1 MTRDLTEA
9 EVDSLNQEME
19 DTLTSFHFKDLPTWL
34 TKNIHEAEETTTKS
48 GDACWFAFKT
58 YTQKLNSEKNEA
70 LWELPRKKIPLFLSP
85 PVHFYNVQKHT
96 VRNLHFLSKNSTL
109 IFREKLV
116 KMLWFW
122 TF

>member
-48 GDACWFAFKT
+48 GDAC
-58 YTQKLNSEKNEA
+58 
-70 LWELPRKKIPLFLSP
+70 
-85 PVHFYNVQKHT
+85 
-96 VRNLHFLSKNSTL
+96 
-109 IFREKLV
+109 
-116 KMLWFW
+116 
-122 TF
+122 